1 MQFLATILTDFMSHI
16 SEEIDGNNTQD
27 FYHKDDYQLLNR
39 DVELCGKYFDV
50 VPDGNLFTLNDYPIF
65 AIRMRS
71 LGVDKIMNMYQQK
84 YNFKAQVLTY
94 KINENQYLIY
104 SSDLRQ
110 MLTTQK
116 EQILNFFD
124 FSKLEANEFRGL
136 IIVITNREDR
146 TMHAIP
152 YVYGKVNGEKVI
164 IFLDSFTELNCWS
177 SSIVSAG
184 FFKKN
189 IPDIKCYCHGDRI
202 QADHHSCGIIAC
214 DFLKNCLKKKAK
226 LTYKILKSVKLKT
239 EIFDGYTDFHFEVNV
254 FELPSE
260 LKKFSQLK
268 VSQSSNLLKSD
279 ENDAWLKKHVRKLL
293 YRRDPE
299 AYNPQGQIVPDVDYQ
314 EKDINTAILEKGHKY
329 AEWIIKDVKISV
341 HNYNPR
347 YWLAMIR
354 EKNTENALMRLIKG
368 IRKLFSLKKV

>member
-1 MQFLATILTDFMSHI
+1 MNHMF
-16 SEEIDGNNTQD
+16 EEIDGDNTQD
-27 FYHKDDYQLLNR
+27 YYKDEYQLLNR

-94 KINENQYLIY
+94 KINEDQYLLH

-124 FSKLEANEFRGL
+124 FSQIEENEFRGV
-136 IIVITNREDR
+136 IIVIVNQDDR

-152 YVYGKVNGEKVI
+152 YVYGKVDGEKVI
-164 IFLDSFTELNCWS
+164 VFLDNFTELNCWS
-177 SSIVSAG
+177 SSIVGAG

-189 IPDIKCYCHGDRI
+189 IPDVKCFCHGYRI
-202 QADHHSCGIIAC
+202 QADHHSCSIIAC
-214 DFLKNCLKKKAK
+214 DFVKNCLKKKAK
-226 LTYKILKSVKLKT
+226 LIHKILKSVKMKT
-239 EIFDGYTDFHFEVNV
+239 EIFDGYTGFHFEVNV
-254 FELPSE
+254 FELPDE

-268 VSQSSNLLKSD
+268 INQSKNTSFDVLDGEEKKIDRNS
-279 ENDAWLKKHVRKLL
+279 WFKKHIRKLL

-299 AYNPQGQIVPDVDYQ
+299 AYNPQGQIVPDSDVQ
-314 EKDINTAILEKGHKY
+314 EKDINTALLEKGHKY
-329 AEWIIKDVKISV
+329 AEWIIKDMKMNIY
-341 HNYNPR
+341 NYNPK

-354 EKNTENALMRLIKG
+354 EKNKESALMKLIKG
-368 IRKLFSLKKV
+368 LRRLLFLK